1 MSHPFT
7 ANIDAEQA
15 FREAHPQWNAIAPLL
30 TLGGFEGCSATGA
43 FLAQN
48 PLPMVHA
55 AYSEIAD
62 RQLMVLGERLRHA
75 LSVGDIAELDDEILT
90 HLRSLQIK
98 IAIGGSPCQAFS
110 TAGDQDGLLDARGQ
124 LTPLWACLQDDM
136 ETPVTVWENVCGALS
151 EPSNGFGHLVGI
163 LAGHQASEIDWSP
176 LKEDPRFAGLLAD
189 EPEIAEWMDANPG
202 AAAMLLDDAEFSAR
216 RGYTVKN
223 LTNLLKKAKGSG
235 SMSRDARMA
244 LEAGDRGAFLDAVVA
259 APTGAALG
267 MLKEFEAY
275 APARHELEP
284 PGKPSKSGAL
294 PKSRKWPNVGVV
306 VGPKRTVAW
315 RVLDAIAYVPQRR
328 RRVYLVAAI
337 HGSGIDPTEALFDF

>member
-7 ANIDAEQA
+7 ASIDAEQA
-15 FREAHPQWNAIAPLL
+15 FREAHPQWGGIAPLL
-30 TLGGFEGCSATGA
+30 TMGGFEGCSATGA
-43 FLAQN
+43 SLAQN

-75 LSVGDIAELDDEILT
+75 LSVGDIAKLDDETLT

-110 TAGDQDGLLDARGQ
+110 TAGDQDGLLDERGQ
-124 LTPLWACLQDDM
+124 LTPLWARLQDDM

-163 LAGHQASEIDWSP
+163 LAGHLASEIDWSP
-176 LKEDPRFAGLLAD
+176 LKEDPRFARLLAD

-202 AAAMLLDDAEFSAR
+202 AAAMLLDDAEFNAR

-223 LTNLLKKAKGSG
+223 LTNLLKKAKESG
-235 SMSRDARMA
+235 SMSRDARMT
-244 LEAGDRGAFLDAVVA
+244 LEAGDRGAFLDALVA
-259 APTGAALG
+259 APAGAALG

-284 PGKPSKSGAL
+284 PGKQSKSGAL

-328 RRVYLVAAI
+328 RRVYLVAAV